1 MELDSKAQQ
10 RLDGL
15 THRIAGRSSA
25 SRPGRPRRSERQTRA
40 RPPTK
45 PGPAVGSSS
54 CRAAIVHGA
63 ARLGVAEESD
73 VPIGTQLRAGRPA
86 FDATGVT
93 DDPAAGA
100 PGVVKTDGSHWVHR
114 DDLCLPATPA
124 PAGPVTLRG
133 TWPRSTGPL
142 PRATRVTG
150 RRQGVAEP
158 TLIRPTGSREATA
171 AAGGDGTPHS

>member
-1 MELDSKAQQ
+1 
-10 RLDGL
+10 
-15 THRIAGRSSA
+15 
-25 SRPGRPRRSERQTRA
+25 
-40 RPPTK
+40 
-45 PGPAVGSSS
+45 
-54 CRAAIVHGA
+54 
-63 ARLGVAEESD
+63 

-142 PRATRVTG
+142 PASYPSHGPLTRSGGADAHPTD
-150 RRQGVAEP
+150 GVE
-158 TLIRPTGSREATA
+158 
-171 AAGGDGTPHS
+171 GGDGGGRRRWNTA